1 MSQKYGPTDRYEI
14 LPGRG
19 KRSPRSHRELHGGK
33 LQDYSIRDDKIPT
46 GELTTKSYA
55 DLSVTRSKIDDYA
68 VNEDKIP
75 TGELTYRSMKTDSG
89 TETAVPDTDTEVAH
103 GLGVVPAELVL
114 TPQTTGVTGFVLESA
129 RSATSITIRA
139 NTSGVDVKWCVIA

>member
-14 LPGRG
+14 LPGEVRDRHVPTG
-19 KRSPRSHRELHGGK
+19 ELHGGK
-33 LQDYSIRDDKIPT
+33 LQD
-46 GELTTKSYA
+46 
-55 DLSVTRSKIDDYA
+55 LSVKRSKIDDYA

-89 TETAVPDTDTEVAH
+89 LSSSTPDTDTEIAH
-103 GLGVVPAELVL
+103 GLGVTPSELVL
-114 TPQTTGVTGFVLESA
+114 VPQTTAVIGYALESA

-139 NTSGVDVKWCVIA
+139 STSGVDIKWSVIG

>member
-1 MSQKYGPTDRYEI
+1 MNQKYGPTDEYEI
-14 LPGRG
+14 LPKAVKDRHVPTG
-19 KRSPRSHRELHGGK
+19 ELHGGK
-33 LQDYSIRDDKIPT
+33 LQDYSVKDGKIPT

-75 TGELTYRSMKTDSG
+75 TGELKYRSMLTDSG

-103 GLGVVPAELVL
+103 SLGVTPSELVL
-114 TPQTTGVTGFVLESA
+114 VPQTTGVIGYMLESA

-139 NTSGVDVKWCVIA
+139 STSGVDCKWTVMA